1 MKKILPSIA
10 ALLIGCASFVS
21 TASADTVSLKDI
33 VAGLKSFGCAMSST
47 KAGALTRVQVQCDQ
61 QKVIDNFPVLQK
73 MGMMNPDITQTQINM
88 MPSALAAVFLQEVT
102 ATLIHPLY
110 QSTPAQETE
119 WSSSLVVADAY
130 GHAKAHTV
138 FTFRFNRAIDA
149 RVNWDNFNDA
159 NLPKIAPNYV
169 LTPWG
174 NQVFSD
180 LN

>member
-1 MKKILPSIA
+1 MKFRRPVVAAFLILSTLLSA
-10 ALLIGCASFVS
+10 ATHAE
-21 TASADTVSLKDI
+21 TVTLKDI
-33 VAGLKSFGCAMSST
+33 LPGLKMFGCTMASA
-47 KAGALTRVQVQCDQ
+47 KAGAITRVQVQCDQ
-61 QKVIDNFPVLQK
+61 QKIIDNFPALQK

-88 MPSALAAVFLQEVT
+88 MPSALASVFLQEVT

-130 GHAKAHTV
+130 GNAKSHTV
-138 FTFRFNRAIDA
+138 FTFHFNRAIDA
-149 RVNWDNFNDA
+149 RVNWDQFNDA
-159 NLPKIAPNYV
+159 NLPKIAPHYA

>member
-1 MKKILPSIA
+1 MNPKKSFVA
-10 ALLIGCASFVS
+10 ALIVAGTSFFG
-21 TASADTVSLKDI
+21 TAHADTVSLNDI
-33 VAGLKSFGCAMSST
+33 LAGLKNFGCSMNTAKSGSI
-47 KAGALTRVQVQCDQ
+47 TRVQVECDQ
-61 QKVIDNFPVLQK
+61 QKIIDNFPALQK

-130 GHAKAHTV
+130 GNAKSHTV
-138 FTFRFNRAIDA
+138 FTFHFNRAIDS